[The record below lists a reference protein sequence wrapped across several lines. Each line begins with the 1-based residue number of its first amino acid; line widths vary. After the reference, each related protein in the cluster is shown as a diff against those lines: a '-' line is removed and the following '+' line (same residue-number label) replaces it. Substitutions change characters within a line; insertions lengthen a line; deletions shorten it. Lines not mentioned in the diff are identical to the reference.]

1 MSAYNETPDKRIR
14 ADFALRIGKL
24 FSGYEK
30 KLASL
35 EVEEQFD
42 ATMTLVLLQSLLTTC
57 SELMNKKP
65 YDDYFDQQLVQVPA
79 LWGLRSD
86 MVVRNTFPEKLTY
99 KLVIDRVRNA
109 LSHPTYGDV
118 EHKYPVSGFK
128 NINDFDGN
136 IWGFSFVN
144 SPDIKHEGSVES
156 FDESDRGRKLAVQKL
171 AVRQKEIASASGE
184 QVLELSKKENGKFVI
199 CCRGE
204 PYVRIFQ
211 MSVPMTALK
220 SLLLGLSNYL
230 AQPTQNCWDG
240 KSITQLVA

>member
-35 EVEEQFD
+35 EVKEQFD
-42 ATMTLVLLQSLLTTC
+42 ATLTLVLLQSLLTTC

-118 EHKYPVSGFK
+118 ENKYPVSGFK
-128 NINDFDGN
+128 NINDSDGN

-144 SPDIKHEGSVES
+144 SPDIKHERRVES
-156 FDESDRGRKLAVQKL
+156 FGESEAGRKLAE
-171 AVRQKEIASASGE
+171 RRKEIIKASGE
-184 QVLELSKKENGKFVI
+184 QVLELSKKENGKFAI
-199 CCRGE
+199 CCCGE

-211 MSVPMTALK
+211 MAVPMTALK

-230 AQPTQNCWDG
+230 AQPTQNGWDG

>member
-35 EVEEQFD
+35 EVKEQFD
-42 ATMTLVLLQSLLTTC
+42 ATLTLVLLQSLLTTC

-118 EHKYPVSGFK
+118 EHKYPISGFK
-128 NINDFDGN
+128 NINDSDGN

-156 FDESDRGRKLAVQKL
+156 FCESEAGRKLAERRKGIT
-171 AVRQKEIASASGE
+171 KASGE

-199 CCRGE
+199 CCCGE